1 MRPLR
6 RVGDMLGA
14 MRDDW
19 LLDWTLPPGVKAVC
33 TTRAGGVSLPPFDGF
48 NLGDHVKDDPLA
60 VAANRAQLAKELN
73 QQLTDQ
79 INERINEDS
88 VVRPVFLQ
96 QVHGVDV
103 VALHADTPDGTV
115 ADACWTGDIGVACTI
130 IVADCLPVLLTHPD
144 GALVAA
150 AHAGWR
156 GLAGGVIEQTV
167 AAMCQAQGLRAQ
179 DLSVWLGPCI
189 GPTAF
194 EVGDDVRQAFLQAE
208 ANQQRYGQS
217 QSHSQSHI
225 LRYFKAHAS
234 HPNKWLADLAGL
246 AHARLAWLGIQ
257 NIHGNDSTPAW
268 CTVTQSSKF
277 FSYRREGVTGRF
289 AACIWRHS

>member
-1 MRPLR
+1 VGGLR

-48 NLGDHVKDDPLA
+48 NLGDHVNDDPLA
-60 VAANRAQLAKELN
+60 VAANRKHLAKELA
-73 QQLTDQ
+73 
-79 INERINEDS
+79 EPS

-96 QVHGVDV
+96 QVHGVNV
-103 VALHADTPDGTV
+103 VALHADTPNGTV
-115 ADACWTGDIGVACTI
+115 ADACWSDEIGVACTI
-130 IVADCLPVLLTHPD
+130 MVADCLPVLLTHAD
-144 GALVAA
+144 GGVVAA

-167 AAMCQAQGLRAQ
+167 SAICHAKGLKAQH
-179 DLSVWLGPCI
+179 LSVWLGPCI

-194 EVGDDVRQAFLQAE
+194 EVGDDVRQTFMQVD
-208 ANQQRYGQS
+208 ANMQ
-217 QSHSQSHI
+217 
-225 LRYFKAHAS
+225 RYFKAHPTHS
-234 HPNKWLADLAGL
+234 SKWLADLAGM
-246 AHARLAWLGIQ
+246 ARARLATLGIQ
-257 NIHGNDSTPAW
+257 DIHGNDSTPAW
-268 CTVTQSSKF
+268 CTVGESSRF
-277 FSYRREGVTGRF
+277 FSYRRDGVTGRF

>member
-1 MRPLR
+1 VGGLR

-60 VAANRAQLAKELN
+60 VAANRARLAKELTEALED
-73 QQLTDQ
+73 QSAEHLAEQLA
-79 INERINEDS
+79 EPS

-96 QVHGVDV
+96 QVHGVNV

-115 ADACWTGDIGVACTI
+115 ADACWSDEIGVACTI
-130 IVADCLPVLLTHPD
+130 MVADCLPVLLTHPD
-144 GALVAA
+144 GGVVAA

-167 AAMCQAQGLRAQ
+167 SAMCQAKGLKAQ
-179 DLSVWLGPCI
+179 HLSVWLGPCI
-189 GPTAF
+189 GSTAF
-194 EVGDDVRQAFLQAE
+194 EVGDEVRHTFMQAD
-208 ANQQRYGQS
+208 ANMQ
-217 QSHSQSHI
+217 
-225 LRYFKAHAS
+225 RYFKAHPS
-234 HPNKWLADLAGL
+234 HSNKWLADLAGM
-246 AHARLAWLGIQ
+246 ARARLAALGIQ
-257 NIHGNDSTPAW
+257 DIHGNDSTPAW
-268 CTVTQSSKF
+268 CTVGQSSRF
-277 FSYRREGVTGRF
+277 FSYRRDGVTGRF